1 MDHAATTPA
10 TGGVT
15 VGDWRHEVRRL
26 ADLSIPAALTQL
38 GWMMLGIVDT
48 AMVGHL
54 GVVELDAAALGN
66 IWTFGTLIFGMGIV
80 FGMDPIVA
88 QAHGARDS
96 DRVSVT
102 LQRGLIVA
110 TALGIPITAAWL
122 WTEPV
127 LIAMGQDPVLAAGA
141 QTYVQV
147 QLPSVIPFLAF
158 TAVRQYLQGQGIV
171 APALY
176 ATIVANLFNVAAN
189 WALIYGHLGF
199 SPMGLRGAGLATGA
213 TRLML
218 LLLLVVW
225 VWRRHLRPVLTTRTE
240 HRVWSWPG
248 VREILGHGVP
258 VGIQYGLEGWAFQI
272 ATLLAG
278 RLGELSLAAHVI
290 VLNLASLAFMVPLGV
305 SIGAATRVGNLVGA
319 GESRAA
325 QRSAMISLGMGAA
338 VMAGSAILFL
348 VARFA
353 LPGLFTDDAPT
364 IAAAAGILPIAAAF
378 ALFDGTQVVGGGIL
392 RGMGRTRPAALFN
405 IVAFYA
411 LGLPAAWGLAF
422 SLGWGLPGLW
432 WGLCLGLMAVA
443 AALVAYLWR
452 RGPATVTTP
461 PGLEQ
466 SAHPAQERE

>member
-1 MDHAATTPA
+1 MDHAAPI
-10 TGGVT
+10 GVT

-26 ADLSIPAALTQL
+26 AALGIPAALTQL

-54 GVVELDAAALGN
+54 GVVELDAAALGH

-80 FGMDPIVA
+80 FGMDPIVS
-88 QAHGARDS
+88 QAFGARDR
-96 DRVSVT
+96 DRVVVT
-102 LQRGLIVA
+102 LQRGLILAVA
-110 TALGIPITAAWL
+110 IGIPITIAWMF
-122 WTEPV
+122 TEPV
-127 LIAMGQDPVLAAGA
+127 LLAMGQDPRLAAGA

-158 TAVRQYLQGQGIV
+158 TALRQYLQGQGIV

-199 SPMGLRGAGLATGA
+199 APMGLRGAGLATGA
-213 TRLML
+213 TRAML
-218 LLLLVVW
+218 LVLLAAW
-225 VWRRHLRPVLTTRTE
+225 VWRSHLRRDLAARPE
-240 HRVWSWPG
+240 QPAWSWTG
-248 VREILGHGVP
+248 LREILGHGIP

-278 RLGELSLAAHVI
+278 RLGEVPLAAHVI
-290 VLNLASLAFMVPLGV
+290 VLNLASLAFMLPLGV

-319 GESRAA
+319 GERIAA
-325 QRSAMISLGMGAA
+325 QRSAMISLLMGAA

-348 VARFA
+348 IARDG
-353 LPGLFTDDAPT
+353 LPRLFTGDDAT
-364 IAAAAGILPIAAAF
+364 IAAAATILPIAAAF

-392 RGMGRTRPAALFN
+392 RGMGRTRPAAVFN
-405 IVAFYA
+405 IVAFYV

-422 SLGWGLPGLW
+422 SLGWGLTGLW

-443 AALVAYLWR
+443 AALVVYLWR
-452 RGPATVTTP
+452 RGPATVSAP
-461 PGLEQ
+461 AGLEQ
-466 SAHPAQERE
+466 SAHQARERE